1 MQLWR
6 TALCCIFAIKTD
18 PQIIFSHFHFCS
30 QDPAPKGK
38 MDIPG
43 ESCIAPSAD
52 RPHCW
57 RLSTPAVP
65 SGLLIRADSAKDK
78 RRWLFAMRT
87 AINSQVSEAYATIRD
102 GKNEDQLRES
112 GIDVMDL
119 M

>member
-1 MQLWR
+1 
-6 TALCCIFAIKTD
+6 
-18 PQIIFSHFHFCS
+18 
-30 QDPAPKGK
+30 

-57 RLSTPAVP
+57 RLSTPAIP
-65 SGLLIRADSAKDK
+65 GGLLIRADSAKDK

-87 AINSQVSEAYATIRD
+87 AINSQVSEAYATTRD